1 MPALIHGKGIRMKRI
16 TKLTLALGPSLLAL
30 TGSGLAHDHAVSRG
44 RLVFADHE
52 QPKVSILDLD
62 TGEVTHSFVVPKP
75 NPVLSTT
82 EDGRY
87 TIIKTGDDAG
97 TIRFLDTGL
106 TYESHGDHMDVEK
119 GEVRLLD
126 FTLRGDKPAHVVSE
140 NDWVAVFYD
149 GHRPSER
156 ASDPHVAFVKLDT
169 LDKAKP
175 TIRTWKSPAPQH
187 GIAFALGKDEWLV
200 STHNEPYAKGDQKAS
215 SRSNGFKI
223 VTGEN
228 WKVAA
233 SFDDLSDPQKSC
245 KEYHGHASLNHVHV
259 FGCAQG
265 PGGDPKAGGV
275 LVLGKMGGQWKA
287 ARIAYPDDR
296 RSSTIKAREGGQYL
310 IANYGN
316 KGPYDA
322 LIRIDPKAASM
333 KTEDIFQV
341 PDGQAVC
348 QFEVA
353 SNGKRVANLTADG
366 RLRIYDAA
374 PAWKQ
379 IAQFDAVPA
388 FDCAFGAKT
397 PTPSLAIIGESAFI
411 SDPVNKRVREY
422 GLSSLQQGL
431 DLPVDGMPANLA
443 SGGGG

>member
-1 MPALIHGKGIRMKRI
+1 V
-16 TKLTLALGPSLLAL
+16 LAGNAI
-30 TGSGLAHDHAVSRG
+30 AHDHAVSRG

-52 QPKVSILDLD
+52 QPNVSVLDLD
-62 TGEVTHSFVVPKP
+62 SGEVTHSFVLPKA

-87 TIIKTGDDAG
+87 TVIKTGDDAG

-119 GEVRLLD
+119 GDVRMLD
-126 FTLRGDKPAHVVSE
+126 FALTGDKPAHVVSE
-140 NDWVAVFYD
+140 KDWVAVFFD
-149 GHRPSER
+149 GHRPWER
-156 ASDPHVAFVKLDT
+156 ASDPHVVFVKLDT
-169 LDKAKP
+169 LSKAKP
-175 TIRTWKSPAPQH
+175 MTRIWKSPAPQH
-187 GIAFALGKDEWLV
+187 GIAFALGKNEWLV

-215 SRSNGFKI
+215 SRSNGFKV

-228 WKVAA
+228 WDVSA

-245 KEYHGHASLNHVHV
+245 KEYHGHASLSDVHV

-265 PGGDPKAGGV
+265 PEGDPKAGGV
-275 LVLGKMGGQWKA
+275 LILGRMSGQWKA
-287 ARIAYPDDR
+287 TRVAYPDNR
-296 RSSTIKAREGGQYL
+296 RSSTIKAREGGRYVV
-310 IANYGN
+310 ANYGN

-333 KTEDIFQV
+333 TVEDIFQV
-341 PDGQAVC
+341 PDGQAAC
-348 QFEVA
+348 QFEIA

-366 RLRIYDAA
+366 KLRIYDVA

-397 PTPSLAIIGESAFI
+397 PTPSLAIVGESAFI
-411 SDPVNKRVREY
+411 SDPTNKRIREY
-422 GLSSLQQGL
+422 SLGSLQQGL
-431 DLPVDGMPANLA
+431 DLPVDGAPANLA
-443 SGGGG
+443 NSGGG

>member
-1 MPALIHGKGIRMKRI
+1 MNRRL
-16 TKLTLALGPSLLAL
+16 KLGLALSSSFLVL
-30 TGSGLAHDHAVSRG
+30 TGVALAHDHAVSRG

-62 TGEVTHSFVVPKP
+62 SGEVTHSFDVPKA

-87 TIIKTGDDAG
+87 TVIKTGDDAG
-97 TIRFLDTGL
+97 TVRFLDTGL
-106 TYESHGDHMDVEK
+106 TFESHGDHTDVEK
-119 GEVRLLD
+119 GEVKLLEY
-126 FTLRGDKPAHVVSE
+126 TLTGDVPAHVVSE
-140 NDWVAVFYD
+140 NDWVAVFFD
-149 GHRPSER
+149 GHRPWVRSSEPR
-156 ASDPHVAFVKLDT
+156 ATFIKLDT
-169 LDKAKP
+169 LSEAEP
-175 TIRTWKSPAPQH
+175 TVLTWKSPAAQH
-187 GIAFALGKDEWLV
+187 GIAFALGSDEWLV
-200 STHNEPYAKGDQKAS
+200 STPNEAYAKGDQKAS

-223 VTGEN
+223 VKSED
-228 WKVAA
+228 WKAVA

-245 KEYHGHASLNHVHV
+245 KEFHGHASLNNVHV

-265 PGGDPKAGGV
+265 PEGDAKAGGV
-275 LVLGKMGGQWKA
+275 LVLAKDDGQWSS
-287 ARIAYPDDR
+287 RRVPYPDNR
-296 RSSTIKAREGGQYL
+296 RSSTIKAREGGLYF

-322 LIRIDPKAASM
+322 LIRIDPKATAL
-333 KTEDIFQV
+333 KAEDIFQI

-366 RLRIYDAA
+366 KLRIYDAA

-379 IAQFDAVPA
+379 VAQFDAVPA
-388 FDCAFGAKT
+388 FDCAYGAKT
-397 PTPSLAIIGESAFI
+397 PTPSLAIVGENAFV
-411 SDPVNKRVREY
+411 SDPVNKRIREY
-422 GLSSLQQGL
+422 SLGSLQQGL

>member
-1 MPALIHGKGIRMKRI
+1 MKTTRK
-16 TKLTLALGPSLLAL
+16 TNVVLALGTAL
-30 TGSGLAHDHAVSRG
+30 TALAGSALAHDHAASRG

-52 QPKVSILDLD
+52 KAKVSVLDLD
-62 TGEVTHSFVVPKP
+62 SGEVTHTFEVPRA
-75 NPVLSTT
+75 NPVLATT

-87 TIIKTGDDAG
+87 AVIKTGDDAG
-97 TIRFLDTGL
+97 TVRFLDTGL
-106 TYESHGDHMDVEK
+106 TYESHGDHIDIEK

-126 FTLRGDKPAHVVSE
+126 FALTGDKPAHVVSD
-140 NDWVAVFYD
+140 NGWVAVFFD
-149 GHRPSER
+149 GHRPWERTSEPR
-156 ASDPHVAFVKLDT
+156 VVFIKLDT
-169 LDKAKP
+169 LGKAEP
-175 TIRTWKSPAPQH
+175 ATRTWKSPAPQH

-200 STHNEPYAKGDQKAS
+200 STHNEAYAKGDQKAS
-215 SRSNGFKI
+215 SRSNGFRI
-223 VTGEN
+223 VEGED
-228 WKVAA
+228 WKTVA

-245 KEYHGHASLNHVHV
+245 KEFHGHAELGNIHV

-265 PGGDPKAGGV
+265 PDDNAKAGGV
-275 LVLGKMGGQWKA
+275 LVVGTANGQWT
-287 ARIAYPDDR
+287 ARRVAYPDNR

-310 IANYGN
+310 IGNYGN

-322 LIRIDPKAASM
+322 LIRIDPKAAAL
-333 KTEDIFQV
+333 KAADVFQV

-366 RLRIYDAA
+366 KLRIYDSA
-374 PAWKQ
+374 PEWKQ

-397 PTPSLAIIGESAFI
+397 PTSSLAIVGESAFV
-411 SDPVNKRVREY
+411 SDPVSRRIREY
-422 GLSSLQQGL
+422 SLGSLQQGL

-443 SGGGG
+443 SSGG